1 LVHREKLARFAATW
15 NLRANLTYAGAECL
29 AFAVACREATNRRRR
44 SSSSRGGDRDRSGQD
59 EDEDEGAP
67 PLASLRR
74 CAAGARAASAGGAGV
89 VVPEDEEAGEMCA
102 ATLRSLPRGG
112 GKDRGGRAVRGVRG
126 ETRGGVRGDAAARGG
141 GVRGV
146 RRESERGG
154 VGGGARGGVRTANQP
169 LFETDLL
176 IGETRVRSEYQY
188 HRRFHHDW

>member
-15 NLRANLTYAGAECL
+15 NLRANLTEAGAECL

-112 GKDRGGRAVRGVRG
+112 
-126 ETRGGVRGDAAARGG
+126 
-141 GVRGV
+141 
-146 RRESERGG
+146 
-154 VGGGARGGVRTANQP
+154 VRTAGVARCGACGAKHAAAFAATP
-169 LFETDLL
+169 PPAGGVCAACDASLS
-176 IGETRVRSEYQY
+176 GAA
-188 HRRFHHDW
+188 